1 MCNVVSSTEIAILF
15 DTQITVQCLYYHLAE
30 LWIAE
35 KKINGDARLSLFP
48 QLL

>member
-1 MCNVVSSTEIAILF
+1 MFNVASSTEIAIAF
-15 DTQITVQCLYYHLAE
+15 DIQITVQCLYYHLAK
-30 LWIAE
+30 LWIAA